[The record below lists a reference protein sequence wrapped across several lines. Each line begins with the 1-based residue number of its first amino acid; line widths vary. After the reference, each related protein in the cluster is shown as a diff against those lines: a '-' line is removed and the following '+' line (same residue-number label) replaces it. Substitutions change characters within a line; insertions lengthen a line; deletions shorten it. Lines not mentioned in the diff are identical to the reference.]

1 LNSNIILIV
10 TKVGGHVGW
19 FEGHIFPKRWY
30 MKPSLEFID
39 FFENKRNKMND
50 ESLINKKLFNI

>member
-1 LNSNIILIV
+1 
-10 TKVGGHVGW
+10 
-19 FEGHIFPKRWY
+19 